1 MVFSLS
7 ILSLVLLQALSGYI
21 HGSCGQTIR
30 QLNTLYNNPDEK
42 DKTEIEVT
50 DPTHPLF
57 GRRFALIWGRLS
69 PELQRQ
75 ISDELSTILQEV
87 LYEQIP
93 AW

>member
-1 MVFSLS
+1 MAHVVKRSDNSIPYTTTRMKKTRQRLKSLIQPS
-7 ILSLVLLQALSGYI
+7 
-21 HGSCGQTIR
+21 
-30 QLNTLYNNPDEK
+30 E
-42 DKTEIEVT
+42 
-50 DPTHPLF
+50 
-57 GRRFALIWGRLS
+57 IWGRLS